1 MLDKQFFVFRGIDHA
16 SVGRIREQLL
26 DSHRAYVRGEADV
39 KMLHGGPL
47 YDAHGCSIGT
57 CLILEANSESEV
69 RAWLSSEPFFNAGLF
84 AIVSI
89 DRWGWTYG
97 R

>member
-16 SVGRIREQLL
+16 SVGRIREKLL
-26 DSHRAYVRGEADV
+26 DSHRAYVRREADV

-47 YDAHGCSIGT
+47 YDAHECSIGT

-69 RAWLSSEPFFNAGLF
+69 RAWISSEPFFNAGLF

-89 DRWGWTYG
+89 ERWGWTYG